1 VLWIRIGFNADPDPA
16 FHLGA
21 NPNPDLFPGSQT
33 NPDPDPGQTLLK
45 VKKLNFY
52 MKNILKVPVGN
63 RSKTY
68 GIYEQY
74 CK

>member
-21 NPNPDLFPGSQT
+21 NPNPDPFPGSQT

-45 VKKLNFY
+45 VKKVEFLHEKY
-52 MKNILKVPVGN
+52 
-63 RSKTY
+63 T
-68 GIYEQY
+68 
-74 CK
+74 